1 MESWVVSM
9 RDSEDWATY
18 MQESRQVAEFQG
30 SGISRDLK
38 SWGPA
43 SLKSLTGK

>member
-1 MESWVVSM
+1 MEKWVESM

-18 MQESRQVAEFQG
+18 LKESREVAEFQG

-43 SLKSLTGK
+43 SLKSLAGR